1 VSTNGWYRVKYTV
14 QAPLYDRI
22 VTFPVERKHSIDLL
36 NLQPGEQ
43 LLIVGAGTGAD
54 LPFVPAGTEVLAV
67 DLTAAMLARAR
78 RYARP
83 GVRFEIMDAHA
94 LELPDACMDAAVLH
108 MVLEVVRYPVRCLR
122 EVARVLRPG
131 GRVAVF
137 DKFIPDGHQLSPL
150 RRTGL
155 RLLNLVFTSTDQ
167 SMEDILRS
175 AGTPLVVEHDEA
187 AERRPYRYVVLRKPH
202 RG

>member
-1 VSTNGWYRVKYTV
+1 VSTNAWYRVRYTF

-22 VTFPVERKHSIDLL
+22 VAFPVERKHSIDLL
-36 NLQPGEQ
+36 NLRPAEQ

-54 LPFVPAGTEVLAV
+54 LPFVPAATRVLAV

-78 RYARP
+78 RHARP

-94 LELPDACMDAAVLH
+94 LDLPDNSVDAAVLH
-108 MVLEVVRYPVRCLR
+108 MVLEVVRYPVRCLC

-131 GRVAVF
+131 GRLAVF
-137 DKFIPDGHQLSPL
+137 DKFIPDGQPLSPIH
-150 RRTGL
+150 RAGL
-155 RLLNLVFTSTDQ
+155 HLLNLVFTSTNR

-175 AGTPLVVEHDEA
+175 AGAPLVVEHDEA
-187 AERRPYRYVVLRKPH
+187 AERRPYRYVVLRKPD